1 MSVKGD
7 VIKAGGRVTPRA
19 ALKMRGHSVQSQ
31 SLTVPMRGDTQHHDI
46 QQEKIVQSG
55 TVTACEGVFMYG
67 NTCSALLAGLE
78 GMEQQTPLLY
88 WAA

>member
-1 MSVKGD
+1 MSVKGG
-7 VIKAGGRVTPRA
+7 VTKAGGRVTPKA
-19 ALKMRGHSVQSQ
+19 PLKKREHSVQSQ
-31 SLTVPMRGDTQHHDI
+31 SLTVPMGGDTQHHDT
-46 QQEKIVQSG
+46 QQEEIIPSG
-55 TVTACEGVFMYG
+55 AVTSCEGVFMYG